1 MTAEIMM
8 KEYSAMKKELSVL
21 EFQISH
27 FTGVEENDVILSML
41 YGHHD
46 DTERVQTG
54 TVSDRTASIAINY
67 RKVMDKENDEWFNFL
82 WERYRYVKEEVDFFE
97 AGIRCLPQE
106 LSGIMQDMISGDLS
120 WDELSDK
127 YHISRASVG
136 NYRKNAIKQL
146 NEAYR
151 LRDMMQEAF
160 MLS

>member
-8 KEYSAMKKELSVL
+8 KEYDAMKKELSVL

-27 FTGVEENDVILSML
+27 FTGVEENDVILSMF

-54 TVSDRTASIAINY
+54 TVSDKTASIAINY
-67 RKVMDKENDEWFNFL
+67 RKVMDKENDEWFDFL

-97 AGIRCLPQE
+97 TCIRCLPQE
-106 LSGIMQDMISGDLS
+106 LSCIMQDMISGDLS

-151 LRDMMQEAF
+151 LRDMMQETF

>member
-8 KEYSAMKKELSVL
+8 KEYDAMKKELSVL

-54 TVSDRTASIAINY
+54 TVSDKTASIAINY
-67 RKVMDKENDEWFNFL
+67 RKVMDKENDEWFDFL

-106 LSGIMQDMISGDLS
+106 LSGIMQDIISGDLS

-151 LRDMMQEAF
+151 MRDMMQEAF